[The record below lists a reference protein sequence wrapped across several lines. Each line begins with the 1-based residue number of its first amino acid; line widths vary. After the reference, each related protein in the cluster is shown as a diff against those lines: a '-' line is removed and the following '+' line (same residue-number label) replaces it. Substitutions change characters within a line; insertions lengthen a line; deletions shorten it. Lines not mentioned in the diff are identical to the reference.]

1 MDPAPQRTNSEAH
14 QATNSSNPALSTPPP
29 KPVTVAAPRAAPR
42 AMGQVFT
49 ISGIVEGDEGTEF
62 SPDENREVTQQQ
74 VKNVLDEAAV
84 RTPYFDFIEV

>member
-1 MDPAPQRTNSEAH
+1 
-14 QATNSSNPALSTPPP
+14 
-29 KPVTVAAPRAAPR
+29 
-42 AMGQVFT
+42 MGQVFT